1 VTLQS
6 SELPLGIPAIG
17 VATPLGIGKSAN
29 AAALFAGS
37 AAGLSPR
44 DDLLPGRSL
53 HVGMVTQDLAPL
65 PAALAP
71 WDCRNNRLMMV
82 ALQEIADDV
91 RLTAQRYGRHR
102 IAVIMGTSTGGIA
115 EGEVAFAAYQ
125 RDGRWPNDF
134 HYRHQEAG
142 SLGRFVSAALD
153 LTGPAYTVVTACSSS
168 GKVFASARRLIRAGV
183 IDAAVVGG
191 ADTLCRMTVGGF
203 SALEAVSA
211 GRCNPFSAHRDG
223 INIGEAAAAFLVTRD
238 AAPVELRG
246 VGEGSDAHHISAPD
260 PEGHG
265 AAAVMRLALADAGVA
280 PDDVAYINLHG
291 TGTALNDA
299 MESKAV
305 QAVFGDGIAC
315 SSTKGMTGH
324 TLGAAG
330 ACEAAFLWLSLQPDW
345 NPQGYLPPHLWD
357 GVADPT
363 LPRLTL
369 VDPGTRLRDPDAPAA
384 MISNSFAFGG
394 SNLALLFAR
403 GGLS

>member
-1 VTLQS
+1 MTSQS
-6 SELPLGIPAIG
+6 LGIPAIG
-17 VATPLGIGKSAN
+17 VATPLGIGKDTN
-29 AAALFAGS
+29 AVALFAGS
-37 AAGLSPR
+37 RAGLIQR

-53 HVGMVTQDLAPL
+53 HVGAVTAALPSL
-65 PAALAP
+65 PAALAS

-91 RLTAQRYGRHR
+91 RLAAERYGRHR
-102 IAVIMGTSTGGIA
+102 IGVIMGTSTGGIA
-115 EGEVAFAAYQ
+115 EGEAAFAAYQ
-125 RDGRWPNDF
+125 RNGEWPAGF

-142 SLGRFVSAALD
+142 SLGRFAATALD
-153 LTGPAYTVVTACSSS
+153 LAGPAYTVVTACSSS

-191 ADTLCRMTVGGF
+191 ADTLCRMTIGGF
-203 SALEAVSA
+203 SALEAVA
-211 GRCNPFSAHRDG
+211 TGHCNPFSVHRDG

-238 AAPVELRG
+238 SAPVQLCG
-246 VGEGSDAHHISAPD
+246 IGEGSDAHHISAPD

-265 AAAVMRLALADAGVA
+265 AAMVMRRALTDAGLA
-280 PDDVAYINLHG
+280 PGDIAYINLHG

-305 QAVFGDGIAC
+305 QSVFGNGIAC

-330 ACEAAFLWLSLQPDW
+330 ACEAAFLWLTLHPDW
-345 NPQGYLPPHLWD
+345 NPKGFLPPHLWD
-357 GVADPT
+357 GIADPA
-363 LPRLTL
+363 LPRLALTAVGGSL
-369 VDPGTRLRDPDAPAA
+369 PNYGAPAA
-384 MISNSFAFGG
+384 LISNSFAFGG

-403 GGLS
+403 GGLP